1 MGQRDPRFDAYI
13 DKAQPFAKPILEH
26 IRQLVHKACPDVRE
40 TIKWGHLFF
49 EYKDGN
55 LCMMAGFK
63 QHCTFGF
70 WLQKEMKDPADILQE
85 GANKEAHGQLG
96 RLTTVTDLPSDRIL
110 NSYIKEAMSL
120 IDSGVKMARPKA
132 EPKAEAEMP
141 DYLIAALKK
150 DKAAKAGFEAFG
162 PGARREYVQ
171 WLEEAKTEATR
182 AKRLETALEWIAEGK
197 TRNWKYQK
205 K

>member
-1 MGQRDPRFDAYI
+1 MGQRDLRFDAYI
-13 DKAQPFAKPILEH
+13 GKAQPFAKPILEH
-26 IRQLVHKACPDVRE
+26 IRQLTHKACPDVRE

-96 RLTTVTDLPSDRIL
+96 RLTTVGDLPSDKIL
-110 NSYIKEAMSL
+110 NGYIKEAMSL
-120 IDSGVKMARPKA
+120 IDSGVKLARPKA
-132 EPKAEAEMP
+132 EPKAETEVP

-150 DKAAKAGFEAFG
+150 DKAAKAGFQAFG
-162 PGARREYVQ
+162 PGARREYIQ

-182 AKRLETALEWIAEGK
+182 TKRLETALEWIAEGK